1 MDSDIGLGSR
11 WATHFHPCRRG
22 TTPGA
27 AALFAL
33 LLSQYVESNFIGSQ
47 PGPAGAAYASGY
59 CLSVSEA
66 PLLTMTAGYRGSRK
80 EVRKR

>member
-1 MDSDIGLGSR
+1 MDSEIGLGSR
-11 WATHFHPCRRG
+11 WATHFHPWRRG
-22 TTPGA
+22 PRRE
-27 AALFAL
+27 
-33 LLSQYVESNFIGSQ
+33 YVESNFIGSK
-47 PGPAGAAYASGY
+47 PGPAGATYASGY